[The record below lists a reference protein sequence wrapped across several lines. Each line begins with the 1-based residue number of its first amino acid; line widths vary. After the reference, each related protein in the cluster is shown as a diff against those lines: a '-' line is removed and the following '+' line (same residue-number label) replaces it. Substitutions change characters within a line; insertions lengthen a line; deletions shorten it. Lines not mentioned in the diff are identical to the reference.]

1 MARACVCGW
10 CGVLGLTDE
19 CSVAR
24 LLKGVVLR
32 EVHPFKDW
40 SGVRVGAE
48 SVGVLERSTQREKC
62 VLGGVVCSTR
72 LLTFSRL
79 FGRSA

>member
-10 CGVLGLTDE
+10 CGALGLTDE

-24 LLKGVVLR
+24 LLKGIVLK
-32 EVHPFKDW
+32 EVRLFKDR

-48 SVGVLERSTQREKC
+48 SVGVLERSARREKC
-62 VLGGVVCSTR
+62 VLGGVVSSTR